1 MKTRQFNTTKKKMKP
16 AQKNQSQ
23 GDFFEAQVQRKCE
36 KCEDKEEEKVQKK
49 SSEQTTSKS
58 KNFFGHY
65 MNQIDSKG
73 SGISKS
79 NRTFF
84 ESRLNDNFGNVKI
97 HRDSEAAN
105 AAKEI
110 GAKAFTYQNHI
121 VINNSY
127 FNEDT
132 VEGKKLLAH
141 ELKHVQQQKNGRHKI
156 QMMPETEGK
165 EKEAVGTTPEKE
177 EAAGAAPVQE
187 EGVLASAGKEGV
199 AMEKEA
205 EQEEVKMMVPER
217 LPNFQT
223 FGQQSIKKVKGT
235 TVSFEGETTATFNGG
250 VGTALNLARTPAETC
265 EGCAEGDCFHYTGQ
279 FQINYSVSTSVS
291 LPNTPEGLTPCQQER
306 VRNAIDNVLAPHEQD
321 HVAAF
326 NQYNGTVTLPMD
338 YTGCSAGIQEYAQQL
353 HNADAAAR
361 EARVNAASAALDP
374 FHVSVDLDCVDAA
387 PPSAP
392 EGEGGS
398 EE

>member
-1 MKTRQFNTTKKKMKP
+1 MKIRQFTTNRKKLKP

-36 KCEDKEEEKVQKK
+36 KCDEKEEEKVQKK
-49 SSEQTTSKS
+49 ANEQSSSANKS
-58 KNFFGHY
+58 FFGHY

-84 ESRLNDNFGNVKI
+84 ENRMQDNFGNVKI
-97 HRDSEAAN
+97 HRNSEATN

-121 VINNSY
+121 VLNNNY
-127 FNEDT
+127 FNEDS
-132 VEGKKLLAH
+132 VEGKQLLAH

-156 QMMPETEGK
+156 QMMPEK
-165 EKEAVGTTPEKE
+165 EGTTPTE
-177 EAAGAAPVQE
+177 ETAAPTQE
-187 EGVLASAGKEGV
+187 DGLQDATGKEGL

-205 EQEEVKMMVPER
+205 EQEEVKVMVPESM
-217 LPNFQT
+217 PNFQT
-223 FGQQSIKKVKGT
+223 FGRPSIKKVKGT
-235 TVSFEGETTATFNGG
+235 SVSFEGETTATFNGG
-250 VGTALNLARTPAETC
+250 VGTAQNLTRTPAETC
-265 EGCAEGDCFHYTGQ
+265 EGCAEGDCYHYTGQ
-279 FQINYSVSTSVS
+279 FQINYSVSTAVS
-291 LPNTPEGLTPCQQER
+291 LPPVPEGLRPCQHEL
-306 VRNAIDNVLAPHEQD
+306 VSNAINNELAQHEQA

-326 NQYNGTVTLPMD
+326 NQYNGTVTLPID
-338 YTGCSAGIQEYAQQL
+338 YTGCSAGIQEYAQHL
-353 HNADAAAR
+353 HEADAAAR

-374 FHVSVDLDCVDAA
+374 FHVSVDMDCVDAS

-392 EGEGGS
+392 EAPEGDGGGE
-398 EE
+398 E